1 MKVTIA
7 TYNIQFG
14 RGLDMKFD
22 LDRTAG
28 DVRGADI
35 VSFQE
40 VAQNWERNGGEDQAA
55 GLANRLGYH
64 YVFGSGFNVAA
75 TTRTSAGKPDNR
87 RRTFGNMVASRWP
100 IESSR
105 TFLLPKYAL
114 SKIYDLQRCVV
125 EAVVVTPV
133 GKVRV
138 YSLHLSHISSGQR
151 VPQVQALLQIV
162 NEAPT
167 NGSAW
172 DGTHTLD
179 WTEGMEV
186 PSLPEAALVM
196 GDMNFTHESPEYALI
211 CGEKDARNGRVIRN
225 TSLRDAWVVAGYK
238 EDDGI
243 TIRSEYSGDV
253 RIDHMFVTP
262 SVARH
267 VASMRIDGD
276 AKASDHFPVFL
287 ELEVPEAGW
296 NWL

>member
-1 MKVTIA
+1 MKITIG

-22 LDRTAG
+22 LGRTAG
-28 DVRGADI
+28 DVAGADI

-55 GLANRLGYH
+55 GLAERLGYH

-75 TTRTSAGKPDNR
+75 TSRGADGKPDNR

-105 TFLLPKYAL
+105 TFLLPKHAL
-114 SKIYDLQRCVV
+114 STIYDLQRCVV

-133 GKVRV
+133 GKVRI

-151 VPQVQALLQIV
+151 LPQVEMLLDIV
-162 NEAPT
+162 KEAPA

-172 DGTHTLD
+172 DGTHTPD
-179 WTEGMEV
+179 WTEGMDV
-186 PSLPEAALVM
+186 PSLPEPALVM

-211 CGEKDARNGRVIRN
+211 CGEMHARNGRIVRN
-225 TSLRDAWVVAGYK
+225 TSLRDAWVVSGHA
-238 EDDGI
+238 EDEGI
-243 TIRSEYSGDV
+243 SIRSLYSGDV

-262 SVARH
+262 SVAGH
-267 VASMRIDGD
+267 VKNMRIDGE

-287 ELEVPEAGW
+287 ELDVPPAGFGT
-296 NWL
+296 

>member
-1 MKVTIA
+1 MKITIG

-22 LDRTAG
+22 LGRTAS
-28 DVRGADI
+28 DVAGADI
-35 VSFQE
+35 VAFQE
-40 VAQNWERNGGEDQAA
+40 VAQNWERNDGEDQAA
-55 GLANRLGYH
+55 GLAERLGFN

-75 TTRTSAGKPDNR
+75 TPKGGSGPDNR

-114 SKIYDLQRCVV
+114 STIYDLQRCVV
-125 EAVVVTPV
+125 EAVVVTPA
-133 GKVRV
+133 GKLRI
-138 YSLHLSHISSGQR
+138 YSTHLSHISSGQR
-151 VPQVQALLQIV
+151 LPQVRTILQIID
-162 NEAPT
+162 EAPA

-172 DGTHTLD
+172 DGSHTPD
-179 WTEGMEV
+179 WTEGMDV
-186 PSLPEAALVM
+186 PTLPEPALLM

-211 CGEKDARNGRVIRN
+211 CGEMDPRNGRVVRN
-225 TSLRDAWVVAGYK
+225 TSLRDAWVATGHR

-243 TIRSEYSGDV
+243 SIHSQYSGDV

-262 SVARH
+262 SVAAH
-267 VASMRIDGD
+267 AKAMRIDGD

-287 ELEVPEAGW
+287 ELDVPGSFSR
-296 NWL
+296 

>member
-1 MKVTIA
+1 MKITIA

-22 LDRTAG
+22 LDRTAS
-28 DVRGADI
+28 DVAGADI

-55 GLANRLGYH
+55 GLAERLGFH

-75 TTRTSAGKPDNR
+75 TSKGRDGKPDNR

-105 TFLLPKYAL
+105 TFLLPKFAL
-114 SKIYDLQRCVV
+114 STIYDLQRCVV
-125 EAVVVTPV
+125 EAVVATPV
-133 GKVRV
+133 GKVRI

-151 VPQVQALLQIV
+151 LPQVEMLLDV
-162 NEAPT
+162 VREAPA

-172 DGTHTLD
+172 DGTHTPD

-186 PSLPEAALVM
+186 PSLPE
-196 GDMNFTHESPEYALI
+196 PALI
-211 CGEKDARNGRVIRN
+211 CGEMHARNGRVVRN
-225 TSLRDAWVVAGYK
+225 TSLRDAWVAAGHA
-238 EDDGI
+238 EAEGI
-243 TIRSEYSGDV
+243 SIRSLYSGDV

-262 SVARH
+262 SVAKH
-267 VASMRIDGD
+267 VKSMRIDAE

-287 ELEVPEAGW
+287 ELEVPSTGF
-296 NWL
+296 

>member
-1 MKVTIA
+1 MKITIA

-28 DVRGADI
+28 DVAGADI

-40 VAQNWERNGGEDQAA
+40 VAQNWERNGGQDQAA
-55 GLANRLGYH
+55 ELAGRLGYH

-75 TTRTSAGKPDNR
+75 RTKGGSKPDNR

-114 SKIYDLQRCVV
+114 STIYDLQRCIV

-133 GKVRV
+133 GKLRI
-138 YSLHLSHISSGQR
+138 YSTHLSHISSGQR
-151 VPQVQALLQIV
+151 LPQIRSILQIIE
-162 NEAPT
+162 EAPA

-172 DGTHTLD
+172 DGTHTPD
-179 WTEGMEV
+179 WTEDMDV
-186 PSLPEAALVM
+186 PSLPEPALLM
-196 GDMNFTHESPEYALI
+196 GDMNFTYQSPEYAAI
-211 CGEKDARNGRVIRN
+211 CGEMDPKNGRVVRN
-225 TSLRDAWVVAGYK
+225 TSLRDAWVAAGHR
-238 EDDGI
+238 EEDGI
-243 TIRSEYSGDV
+243 SIHSQYSGDV

-267 VASMRIDGD
+267 VKSMRIDGD

-287 ELEVPEAGW
+287 ELDLPE
-296 NWL
+296 NFSR

>member
-1 MKVTIA
+1 MKITIA

-22 LDRTAG
+22 LGRTAS
-28 DVRGADI
+28 DVAGADI
-35 VSFQE
+35 VAFQE

-55 GLANRLGYH
+55 GLAERLGYN

-75 TTRTSAGKPDNR
+75 TTKGGSGPNNR

-114 SKIYDLQRCVV
+114 STIYDLQRCMV

-133 GKVRV
+133 GKLRI
-138 YSLHLSHISSGQR
+138 YSTHLSHISSGQR
-151 VPQVQALLQIV
+151 LPQVRTILQIIE
-162 NEAPT
+162 EAPA

-172 DGTHTLD
+172 DGSHTPD
-179 WTEGMEV
+179 WTEGMDV
-186 PSLPEAALVM
+186 PTLPEPALLM

-211 CGEKDARNGRVIRN
+211 CGEMDPRNGRVVRN
-225 TSLRDAWVVAGYK
+225 TSLRDAWVAAGHR
-238 EDDGI
+238 EEDGI
-243 TIRSEYSGDV
+243 SIHSQYSGDV
-253 RIDHMFVTP
+253 RIDHMFATP
-262 SVARH
+262 SVAAH
-267 VASMRIDGD
+267 VDAMRIASD

-287 ELEVPEAGW
+287 ELDVPGSFSR
-296 NWL
+296 

>member
-1 MKVTIA
+1 VKITIA

-28 DVRGADI
+28 DVKGADI

-55 GLANRLGYH
+55 GLAHKLGYH

-75 TTRTSAGKPDNR
+75 TTKAAGKTPDNR

-114 SKIYDLQRCVV
+114 TTIYDLQRCVV
-125 EAVVVTPV
+125 EAIVVTPV
-133 GKVRV
+133 GKLRI
-138 YSLHLSHISSGQR
+138 YSTHLSHISSGQR
-151 VPQVQALLQIV
+151 MPQVHMLLQII
-162 NEAPT
+162 NEAPA

-172 DGTHTLD
+172 DGTHTPD
-179 WTEGMEV
+179 WTEGMDV
-186 PSLPEAALVM
+186 PTLPEPALLM
-196 GDMNFTHESPEYALI
+196 GDMNFTYESPEYALI
-211 CGEKDARNGRVIRN
+211 CGEKDARHGRVVRN
-225 TSLRDAWVVAGYK
+225 TSLRDTWVAAGHK
-238 EDDGI
+238 EEDGI
-243 TIRSEYSGDV
+243 SIYSQYSGDV
-253 RIDHMFVTP
+253 RIDHMFATP
-262 SVARH
+262 SVAKW
-267 VASMRIDGD
+267 VKTMRIASD

-287 ELEVPEAGW
+287 ELDVPNDGFGK
-296 NWL
+296 

>member
-1 MKVTIA
+1 MKITIA

-22 LDRTAG
+22 LDRTAR
-28 DVRGADI
+28 DVAGADI

-55 GLANRLGYH
+55 GLAERLGYH

-75 TTRTSAGKPDNR
+75 TAKAKDGKPDNR

-105 TFLLPKYAL
+105 TFLLPKFAL
-114 SKIYDLQRCVV
+114 STIYDLQRCVV
-125 EAVVVTPV
+125 EAVVATPV
-133 GKVRV
+133 GKVRI
-138 YSLHLSHISSGQR
+138 YSLHLSHISPGQR
-151 VPQVQALLQIV
+151 LPQVEMLLDIV
-162 NEAPT
+162 REAPA

-172 DGTHTLD
+172 DGTHSPD

-186 PSLPEAALVM
+186 PSLPEPALVM
-196 GDMNFTHESPEYALI
+196 GDMNFTHESAEYALI
-211 CGEKDARNGRVIRN
+211 CGEKHARNGRVVRN
-225 TSLRDAWVVAGYK
+225 TSLRDAWVVAGHA
-238 EDDGI
+238 EEEGI
-243 TIRSEYSGDV
+243 SIHSLYSGDV

-267 VASMRIDGD
+267 VKTMRIDAD

-287 ELEVPEAGW
+287 ELEVPSTGF
-296 NWL
+296 